1 MNIMKSLIVP
11 FLLVASSFMNISCSF
26 NTAQNETKDSEDSLC
41 CDSITTDKEDC
52 SLQIS
57 DKQDSVKCT
66 KCNGTGFIT
75 CPDCNGDGFI
85 YSDPENLMGASWGY
99 PCATCGGNAEDVGYD
114 DSEDIQ
120 KGSGKIPCPE
130 CSKKGNK

>member
-1 MNIMKSLIVP
+1 MLVGFLDAEGFSNLGACSP
-11 FLLVASSFMNISCSF
+11 FFAKRGHRGAFRGLRGELFWRRCWRHS
-26 NTAQNETKDSEDSLC
+26 
-41 CDSITTDKEDC
+41 
-52 SLQIS
+52 
-57 DKQDSVKCT
+57 
-66 KCNGTGFIT
+66 TGFIT